1 LSPPVSLYLLRH
13 RPGARVALDD
23 IALAKYLRN
32 VFPGPADQD
41 DDRAAARI
49 LSPNALNKRQPLGA
63 GGMGEVY
70 LARDLD
76 GGTAGPRRGLR
87 S

>member
-1 LSPPVSLYLLRH
+1 VSLYLLRH

-23 IALAKYLRN
+23 IALAKYLRS

-41 DDRAAARI
+41 DGRAAARI
-49 LSPNALNKRQPLGA
+49 LSPNAWNKRQPLGA

-70 LARDLD
+70 LARCLD
-76 GGTAGPRRGLR
+76 GGTDRPRGGLR

>member
-23 IALAKYLRN
+23 VALAKYLRN

-70 LARDLD
+70 LARCLD
-76 GGTAGPRRGLR
+76 GGTERPRGGVR

>member
-1 LSPPVSLYLLRH
+1 LPPPVSLYLLRH
-13 RPGARVALDD
+13 RPCARVALDD
-23 IALAKYLRN
+23 VALAKYLRN

-63 GGMGEVY
+63 GGMCEVY
-70 LARDLD
+70 LARCLD
-76 GGTAGPRRGLR
+76 GGTAGPRGGLR